1 MVLTGGRSVRAAL
14 WLSLV
19 TLSLAPAAFAQQ
31 TRPDNT
37 AVNKRDRAALQ
48 PTADQQTNNR
58 SDVSITR
65 DIRRAIMN
73 DKNLSTYA
81 HNVKIITQH
90 GDVTLK
96 GPVRT
101 EDEKKIVEAKA
112 SDVVGADHVK
122 NEVSV
127 APAKRRAKVKA

>member
-1 MVLTGGRSVRAAL
+1 MVLTGGRSVRAVL
-14 WLSLV
+14 WLSLA
-19 TLSLAPAAFAQQ
+19 TFSLVPAAFAQQ

-37 AVNKRDRAALQ
+37 AVNKRDRAASQL
-48 PTADQQTNNR
+48 TADKQTNNR

-73 DKNLSTYA
+73 DKNLSRYA

-101 EDEKKIVEAKA
+101 EEERKVVEAKA

-127 APAKRRAKVKA
+127 APAKRRGKVKA

>member
-14 WLSLV
+14 L
-19 TLSLAPAAFAQQ
+19 LSLATVSLVPAAFAQQ

-37 AVNKRDRAALQ
+37 AVNKRDRDASQ

-73 DKNLSTYA
+73 DKKLSTYA
-81 HNVKIITQH
+81 HNVKIVTQN

-96 GPVRT
+96 GPVRS
-101 EDEKKIVEAKA
+101 EDERKILEAKA
-112 SDVVGADHVK
+112 TDIVGANHVK

-127 APAKRRAKVKA
+127 APAKRRSKVKA